1 MNEDVLPPDN
11 LFLCSDKNPKD
22 DGAGEGDGGA
32 CCDTQ
37 IEASTAR
44 AAIPTS
50 ITERGAPAEAYVVE
64 NVVAEMGA
72 IRQEPEI
79 PQRLKV

>member
-1 MNEDVLPPDN
+1 VT
-11 LFLCSDKNPKD
+11 KNPKD

-32 CCDTQ
+32 CCVTQ
-37 IEASTAR
+37 TEASTAR
-44 AAIPTS
+44 AVIPTS

-64 NVVAEMGA
+64 NVVAETGA

-79 PQRLKV
+79 PQRPEV